1 MNTHSYIGS
10 SRDPSESRRSFGVVM
25 PSKRQLL
32 WTLVLVVLA
41 SLAVLRLKYR
51 FVMVVGDSMQ
61 PNYST
66 GDLLLIDR
74 FAYSRKDPQRGDV
87 VVAWYQGG
95 TIVKRIVGLPG
106 ETIEVRSGE
115 VLLDGRPV
123 IESHLIEPGNL
134 SVSRGLL
141 GTQRYALLGDN
152 RSMASSMS
160 VHGVV
165 GPEDIL
171 GRVIFVR

>member
-1 MNTHSYIGS
+1 MNADACIGTG
-10 SRDPSESRRSFGVVM
+10 RELTDGRGKFQVRVPSRRF
-25 PSKRQLL
+25 LL
-32 WTLVLVVLA
+32 WTLLLVCLA
-41 SLAVLRLKYR
+41 FLAFLRVKYQ
-51 FVMVVGDSMQ
+51 FVMVVGESME

-74 FAYSRKDPQRGDV
+74 NAYRRRDPARGDV

-115 VLLDGRPV
+115 VYIEGRPV
-123 IESHLIEPGNL
+123 LESHLIEPGNL

-141 GTQRYALLGDN
+141 GAQRYALLGDN
-152 RSMASSMS
+152 RSMSSDMS